1 MPTILFL
8 PASLMNKKVSHP
20 SEQPHGEVDVV
31 EDQAVAEV
39 VADEVV
45 AEEVVLQVVNPLD
58 KAVILLAN
66 PQLVLANLFVSVLL
80 RWVTIL

>member
-1 MPTILFL
+1 
-8 PASLMNKKVSHP
+8 MNRKVSHP
-20 SEQPHGEVDVV
+20 SEQTHGEVDMV

-39 VADEVV
+39 DEVV
-45 AEEVVLQVVNPLD
+45 AEEVVLQVDNPLD

-80 RWVTIL
+80 RWVTTQ

>member
-1 MPTILFL
+1 
-8 PASLMNKKVSHP
+8 MNKKVSHP
-20 SEQPHGEVDVV
+20 SEVDVVEDQVV

-45 AEEVVLQVVNPLD
+45 AEEVVLQMDNPLD
-58 KAVILLAN
+58 EAVILLAN

>member
-1 MPTILFL
+1 
-8 PASLMNKKVSHP
+8 MNRKVNHP
-20 SEQPHGEVDVV
+20 YQQPHGEVEVV
-31 EDQAVAEV
+31 EDQALAEV
-39 VADEVV
+39 DEVV

-80 RWVTIL
+80 RWVTTQ

>member
-1 MPTILFL
+1 
-8 PASLMNKKVSHP
+8 MNKKVSHP
-20 SEQPHGEVDVV
+20 SEVDVV

-39 VADEVV
+39 DEVV

-80 RWVTIL
+80 RWVTTQ

>member
-1 MPTILFL
+1 
-8 PASLMNKKVSHP
+8 MNKKVSHP

-39 VADEVV
+39 DEVV

-80 RWVTIL
+80 RWVTTQ

>member
-1 MPTILFL
+1 
-8 PASLMNKKVSHP
+8 MNKKVSHP

-39 VADEVV
+39 DEVV
-45 AEEVVLQVVNPLD
+45 AEEVVLQVDNPLD

-80 RWVTIL
+80 RWVTTQ

>member
-1 MPTILFL
+1 
-8 PASLMNKKVSHP
+8 MNRKVSHP
-20 SEQPHGEVDVV
+20 SDQPHGEVDVG
-31 EDQAVAEV
+31 EGLGVAEV
-39 VADEVV
+39 DEVV
-45 AEEVVLQVVNPLD
+45 AEEVVLQVDNPLD

>member
-1 MPTILFL
+1 
-8 PASLMNKKVSHP
+8 MNKKVSHP
-20 SEQPHGEVDVV
+20 FEVDVV

-39 VADEVV
+39 DEVV

-80 RWVTIL
+80 RWVTTQ

>member
-1 MPTILFL
+1 
-8 PASLMNKKVSHP
+8 MNKKVSHP
-20 SEQPHGEVDVV
+20 SEVDVV

-39 VADEVV
+39 DEVVAEEVV

-58 KAVILLAN
+58 KAVILN
-66 PQLVLANLFVSVLL
+66 PQLVLANLFVLVLL

>member
-1 MPTILFL
+1 
-8 PASLMNKKVSHP
+8 MNKKVSHP
-20 SEQPHGEVDVV
+20 SEVDVV

-39 VADEVV
+39 DEVVAEEDV

-80 RWVTIL
+80 RWVTTQ

>member
-1 MPTILFL
+1 
-8 PASLMNKKVSHP
+8 MNRKVNHP
-20 SEQPHGEVDVV
+20 YQQPHGEVDVV

-39 VADEVV
+39 DEVV

-80 RWVTIL
+80 RWVTTQ

>member
-1 MPTILFL
+1 MPPIPFL
-8 PASLMNKKVSHP
+8 PASFMNRKVSHP
-20 SEQPHGEVDVV
+20 SQQPHGEVDVV

-39 VADEVV
+39 VA
-45 AEEVVLQVVNPLD
+45 EEVVLQVDNPLD